1 MDTSKDATPT
11 RSAEHPF
18 SSNNLRYDKWVV
30 VVKITLL
37 FFTVFLGNVQG
48 GVVASWAVLFGGIV
62 LFCAGLRYPPYY
74 HQRGRRW
81 VDPNSFQTG
90 LDAGMVWL
98 YGVGLMATKATVE
111 NGGDEAV
118 LQSGYFT
125 WMPYGVF
132 VVFGTMWWLRWK
144 GVFDFAEEGVGWHER
159 NELGDFL
166 SRFPRFIYVEIP
178 RTITNRYGS
187 NCEKAIAVCLLV
199 LSPVIILVGF
209 ILACLLEIF
218 LFIMFQITANFRVIE
233 PYRPGADY
241 KIGRITKNVKNPCNW
256 SSVCSSVCLCCA
268 KKQAKK
274 AMNSSV
280 VKVDVKTPKR
290 RRKSH
295 LLESGKIKFSKL
307 QEQVEEV

>member
-1 MDTSKDATPT
+1 MVDTSKDATPT

-144 GVFDFAEEGVGWHER
+144 GVFDFAEEGVGW
-159 NELGDFL
+159 NYWNCLGNKLSDF
-166 SRFPRFIYVEIP
+166 SRFIYVQIP
-178 RTITNRYGS
+178 ERITSRYVNGYVQH
-187 NCEKAIAVCLLV
+187 NCEKAFEVCLLV
-199 LSPVIILVGF
+199 LSPVIIPVWF
-209 ILACLLEIF
+209 ILAYLLEIF
-218 LFIMFQITANFRVIE
+218 LCIKFER
-233 PYRPGADY
+233 YHRSSADY